1 MKQTAM
7 QNLREDL
14 VLSQVTAKE
23 ALIEIKNQEI
33 RKACQEALGI
43 TLKTIIKR
51 IDDELLEMEKQQ
63 IIDAYESG
71 VEEGRMRESSE
82 EYNLERYENAE
93 RYYNNKFKKK

>member
-33 RKACQEALGI
+33 RKACQEALRI

-63 IIDAYESG
+63 TIEF
-71 VEEGRMRESSE
+71 SE
-82 EYNLERYENAE
+82 WCLSELLNGNEPKAETMQGLLEIFK
-93 RYYNNKFKKK
+93 NK